1 MQPCKGSS
9 LLKADTGPQQVQ
21 QTVRQ
26 QLMKSSTTLFF
37 IITLKDLRSVCP
49 FSLIQSANIDNSI
62 AMLLQG
68 PIFQADPVL

>member
-37 IITLKDLRSVCP
+37 IKTSKDQRLSRFILKFRFLSCLTTFLDQECKY
-49 FSLIQSANIDNSI
+49 
-62 AMLLQG
+62 
-68 PIFQADPVL
+68 